1 MTDLSRWRCG
11 GRVLDL
17 SRVQVM
23 GVLNVTPDSFSD
35 GGRFIG
41 HSAALKH
48 ARTIV
53 DQGAAIID
61 VGGESTRPGA
71 EPVSVQ
77 QELDRVLPVIE
88 ALAGEVDA
96 ALSVDTSTP
105 EVMRAATAAG
115 VHIINDVRALSRE
128 GALQAAVESG
138 LPVCLMHMQGQ
149 PGTMQ
154 LNPEYGDVVSEVL
167 RYMEE
172 RLRVCEAAGIKRQQL
187 MVDPGF
193 GFGKTLR
200 HNLTLLDHLDSLQ
213 TFGCPVLAGMSRKS
227 MIGEILDKPSDHR
240 LFGSL
245 AAATVAAMKG
255 ASIIR
260 VHDVPET
267 VDAIKVINTMRQL
280 SAS

>member
-1 MTDLSRWRCG
+1 MTDLSHWRCG
-11 GRVLDL
+11 SRVLDL

-41 HSAALKH
+41 RGAALKH
-48 ARTIV
+48 ARTMV
-53 DQGAAIID
+53 EQGAAIVDI
-61 VGGESTRPGA
+61 GGESTRPGA
-71 EPVSVQ
+71 KPVSVQ

-105 EVMRAATAAG
+105 EVMRAAAAAG

-167 RYMEE
+167 RYLEE
-172 RLRVCEAAGIKRQQL
+172 RLRVCEAAGMKRQQL

-200 HNLTLLDHLDSLQ
+200 HNLTLLDHLDSLRQ
-213 TFGCPVLAGMSRKS
+213 FGCPVLAGMSRKS

-280 SAS
+280 SAR